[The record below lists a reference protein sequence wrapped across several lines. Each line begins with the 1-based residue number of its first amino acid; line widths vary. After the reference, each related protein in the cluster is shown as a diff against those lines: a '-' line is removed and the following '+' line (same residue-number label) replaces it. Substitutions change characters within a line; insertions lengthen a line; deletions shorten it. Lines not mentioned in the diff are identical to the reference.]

1 MIDQPTSPGCPPTG
15 DDKSTAVSWRSW
27 LIVAAVATGLSI
39 LFWAPLYQGGGL
51 IGGDIYTYFFP
62 QKAFLADQLAAGELP
77 LWNNRVGH
85 GYPLVGE
92 SQTGLF
98 YPFHLLYAVLDV
110 NTAYNAVQLLHYILA
125 FLFTWRYV
133 RQLGPGDTAGVLAAI
148 VYVYG
153 WFPPRICLEWAIL
166 GGTWLPLALWMA
178 EQFLTDRRRRD
189 LAILAVTLALQLLAG
204 HFHLAFI
211 TQLVLAAYVPGRLW
225 LARQGLPET
234 SVASRFRLLTATAL
248 TLVLAFGLAAVQLVP
263 TWELKQA
270 SQRDNV
276 SGRKYDPGYG
286 HLPFAYWT
294 QVVAPW
300 KWYDAGFDHVS
311 QIDAGP
317 ADTNQIEA
325 HLYFGLPTIGLL
337 LVAGLAWLRQRRI
350 DSRLMLWCGL
360 GALALAYTPAW
371 HLPIT
376 RHLPGF
382 GFFTGPGRY
391 SIVTTLS
398 VAVLAAAAWQWLTTR
413 SLLIRR
419 GGIAL
424 LVSAS
429 FFPLLT
435 WDLWDVSRKQTYAV
449 FMQRSLID
457 RVDASPVTARLRSIS
472 GQPVRLFCDY
482 QNLPTLLGVAST
494 PVYLGLGPAEYFDES
509 LAMPEPLPFERTA
522 TPEQIDWLQRAGVTH
537 ILSRHPLDTAAW
549 PVKLIERTF
558 DPAFLQVAYHGGDV
572 PLEFHLYELLG
583 SRGRLAWLA
592 PAKSTDTDRQPAVLP
607 RTARLTSYT
616 ANRITARVE
625 SAAGGRLVLTDLVYP
640 GWKVSIDG
648 KPAETIRVDGMYRGV
663 DVTAGGH
670 DLVWTYA
677 PSSIR
682 IGAVISLVSLVL
694 FVTLSLVRR
703 GRFGLVCDQS

>member
-1 MIDQPTSPGCPPTG
+1 MIDRPTSPGCPPTG

-110 NTAYNAVQLLHYILA
+110 NTAYNTVQLLHYILA

-211 TQLVLAAYVPGRLW
+211 TQLVVATYVPGRLW

-234 SVASRFRLLTATAL
+234 SVASRFRLLTATGL

-317 ADTNQIEA
+317 ADTNQVEA

-337 LVAGLAWLRQRRI
+337 LVAGLAWLRQRQI

-398 VAVLAAAAWQWLTTR
+398 VAVLSAAAWQWLTTR
-413 SLLIRR
+413 SLLVRR

-424 LVSAS
+424 LVTAS

-435 WDLWDVSRKQTYAV
+435 WDLWEVSRKQTYAV

-457 RVDASPVTARLRSIS
+457 RVDASPVTARLRSIT

-482 QNLPTLLGVAST
+482 QNLPTLMGVAST

-558 DPAFLQVAYHGGDV
+558 DPDFLQVAYHGGDV

-583 SRGRLAWLA
+583 SRGRLAWLV
-592 PAKSTDTDRQPAVLP
+592 PEKSAAADRQPAVLP
-607 RTARLTSYT
+607 RTARITSYT

-670 DLVWTYA
+670 DLAWTYA

-703 GRFGLVCDQS
+703 GRFGLACDKS